1 MSENTPGDPVFFQT
15 YGNLYS
21 IYQAEDDEKSD
32 AAQPA
37 GHPRE
42 QALETLPQLLAER
55 ADRERLLT
63 LLDRLIVDERVTQL
77 RSTPGQLQMVQRIRE
92 VLASTPGNP
101 PHLTPVR

>member
-1 MSENTPGDPVFFQT
+1 MSENTSGDSLRVERRSVSDLNPWLSWLGPAGEAVFFQT

-21 IYQAEDDEKSD
+21 VYQAEDDEKPD
-32 AAQPA
+32 AAQPS

-63 LLDRLIVDERVTQL
+63 CMLHQSIVNGCE
-77 RSTPGQLQMVQRIRE
+77 
-92 VLASTPGNP
+92 
-101 PHLTPVR
+101 